1 MQETQVRSLG
11 WGDPLEEEMATLSS
25 IPAWRIPWTEEPAG
39 LQSLLLSRSV
49 VSNSLQPHGL
59 QPARLPCPWDS
70 PGKNTG
76 VACHFLFQGIVPTQ
90 GSNPCLLCLLHC
102 RQILYPL
109 SHLGAIVHGAVKES
123 DTAYRLNGN
132 KCAGGGVLGRNLKRA
147 KEFILCVTADH
158 RFQ

>member
-59 QPARLPCPWDS
+59 QPARLHCPWNF
-70 PGKNTG
+70 PGKNTEVG
-76 VACHFLFQGIVPTQ
+76 CHLLLQWVFLTQ
-90 GSNPCLLCLLHC
+90 GSRPVSLVFPA
-102 RQILYPL
+102 RATTVPL
-109 SHLGAIVHGAVKES
+109 RKP
-123 DTAYRLNGN
+123 
-132 KCAGGGVLGRNLKRA
+132 K
-147 KEFILCVTADH
+147 
-158 RFQ
+158 

>member
-1 MQETQVRSLG
+1 MTFFQ
-11 WGDPLEEEMATLSS
+11 
-25 IPAWRIPWTEEPAG
+25 G
-39 LQSLLLSRSV
+39 LLKEKKTNIECYYLYMYVCSV
-49 VSNSLQPHGL
+49 ASDSLQLRGL
-59 QPARLPCPWDS
+59 C
-70 PGKNTG
+70 
-76 VACHFLFQGIVPTQ
+76 VAHQAPLSMEFSRQEYWRGCHFLLQGIFRTQ

>member
-11 WGDPLEEEMATLSS
+11 WGDPLEEEVAAHSS
-25 IPAWRIPWTEEPAG
+25 IPAWRIPWTEEPGG
-39 LQSLLLSRSV
+39 LQSMLLSCSV

-59 QPARLPCPWDS
+59 QAARLPCPWDS
-70 PGKNTG
+70 PGRNTG
-76 VACHFLFQGIVPTQ
+76 VGCHFLFQGIVPTQ

-109 SHLGAIVHGAVKES
+109 NHLGAIVHGVAKES
-123 DTAYRLNGN
+123 DTKQQIRWGR
-132 KCAGGGVLGRNLKRA
+132 CAGQKPEKSRGVCS
-147 KEFILCVTADH
+147 LCGSADH